1 MNIDALFCDGTGNY
15 VIPPE
20 PKKNEKIRL
29 RFRTAK
35 DDVDQVFLL
44 VGEQSYEMEKKE
56 TRGIFDYY
64 EMEWQLGEKEFHY
77 GFQVS
82 KGGEVKYFNRCGVS
96 GNREEFYSFMIT
108 PGFST
113 PDWAKGAV
121 MYQIFVDRF
130 YNGDRTNDVETGEY
144 AYIGEHSVRVEDW
157 SKYPAF
163 MGVREF
169 YGGDLKGVL
178 EKIDY
183 LQELGVEAVYFNPLF
198 VSPSNHKYDIQDYDF
213 IDPHYGVKTAER
225 CCRMDVWITA
235 RRQNIRFGRQI
246 ERILRRAMHFLQNL
260 CRNSIDGGSRSLSTV
275 CSITVVPLING
286 WTESGSTRS
295 RRGMGKVHTSQ
306 RTVITTVSSGF
317 SKKSGRTIIITMA
330 GGGTIPCQNSIMK
343 VPRNYRNIF

>member
-56 TRGIFDYY
+56 TRGTFDYY

-113 PDWAKGAV
+113 PDWA
-121 MYQIFVDRF
+121 
-130 YNGDRTNDVETGEY
+130 
-144 AYIGEHSVRVEDW
+144 
-157 SKYPAF
+157 
-163 MGVREF
+163 
-169 YGGDLKGVL
+169 
-178 EKIDY
+178 
-183 LQELGVEAVYFNPLF
+183 
-198 VSPSNHKYDIQDYDF
+198 
-213 IDPHYGVKTAER
+213 
-225 CCRMDVWITA
+225 
-235 RRQNIRFGRQI
+235 
-246 ERILRRAMHFLQNL
+246 
-260 CRNSIDGGSRSLSTV
+260 
-275 CSITVVPLING
+275 
-286 WTESGSTRS
+286 
-295 RRGMGKVHTSQ
+295 
-306 RTVITTVSSGF
+306 
-317 SKKSGRTIIITMA
+317 
-330 GGGTIPCQNSIMK
+330 
-343 VPRNYRNIF
+343 